1 MFFELRN
8 HSVIS
13 YLAHAGL
20 VHRAE
25 VTEIIMGEDMEDLFV
40 GFCYGVISASIV
52 FWAFVKFG
60 KVV

>member
-25 VTEIIMGEDMEDLFV
+25 VTKIIICLVCIHVAGRCIETGDFV
-40 GFCYGVISASIV
+40 YISR
-52 FWAFVKFG
+52 
-60 KVV
+60 